1 MGRGRVGW
9 GPLWSLGDQKKKKTK
24 SNRVTCICRC
34 LCDVEQLNA
43 DWLLSTPHPRRFPC
57 FATFQNS
64 TTRLLDPTNSQPM
77 ANPVAA
83 RRMHLCVRHPHPSIP
98 KASSTQLTNLFTFSR
113 YF

>member
-64 TTRLLDPTNSQPM
+64 TTRLLDPTTNGKPRSCTSHAFMRSTSPPVYSQG
-77 ANPVAA
+77 
-83 RRMHLCVRHPHPSIP
+83 LGD
-98 KASSTQLTNLFTFSR
+98 KGK
-113 YF
+113 